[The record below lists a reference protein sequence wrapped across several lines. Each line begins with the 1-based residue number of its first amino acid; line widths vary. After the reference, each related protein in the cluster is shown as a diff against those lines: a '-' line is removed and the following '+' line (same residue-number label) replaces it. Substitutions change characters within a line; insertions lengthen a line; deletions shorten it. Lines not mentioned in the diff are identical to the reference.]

1 MLRLVEIGLFLSPF
15 ALYAL
20 WLLVGRRFSAR
31 FMWIAVGCLAT
42 LSAATIW
49 YGLTRSLPPQDR
61 YVPARIENGRIVQ
74 GHGVAP

>member
-31 FMWIAVGCLAT
+31 FMWIAVLTLAT

-49 YGLTRSLPPQDR
+49 YGLSRSLPREDR
-61 YVPARIENGRIVQ
+61 YVPARIENGRIIP